1 MQSLDYV
8 VIFKAMSDVTR
19 FEIVKM
25 LSGGELCACRILE
38 SFHITQPTLSY
49 HMKNL
54 CESGLVIGH
63 RDGAWMR
70 YNINA
75 EKLEALKAFF
85 NNFELLD
92 GENSNHC
99 RNEGC

>member
-1 MQSLDYV
+1 MVSVDYV
-8 VIFKAMSDVTR
+8 IIFKALADITR

-54 CESGLVIGH
+54 CDSGLVVGH

-70 YNINA
+70 YNINE
-75 EKLEALKAFF
+75 EKLEALKDFF
-85 NNFELLD
+85 NNFELFD
-92 GENSNHC
+92 AYNINNC
-99 RNEGC
+99 QNEGR